1 MTGWMHAPQPRV
13 TPRRTIRFWLNCLV
27 IACIVPALIVTTF
40 IIYQSFNQERAGLE
54 RDTVGTARALSQA
67 VDAEL
72 AGVRSALV
80 VLSKSANLASG
91 DLAGF
96 YAQAQ
101 QVVRALNIDN
111 IVLSDV
117 RGQQLI
123 NTLRPF
129 GTPLPLHDRDELR
142 RALAAGQPVISDLF
156 IGAVSQRPI
165 IIIEG
170 PVLVGG
176 ETRYALAFG
185 IFPARLNE
193 ILQRQKMPP
202 DWVAAIVDSSD
213 TIVARTIGGDEF
225 IGKKVSADLK
235 RELAAVNE
243 GFFEGKTIE
252 GIPVLSSFSRSQFSG
267 WSVAI
272 GIPKATFLGALRQA
286 LLSNIVAAL
295 VLLAGGTLLARRM
308 SGRIADSIHALRG
321 PAIEMGSAGP
331 LVVPPVAIQEAHLLG
346 QSLVAAH
353 GLVQQRTAER
363 DDLRRRLM
371 SAQEE
376 ERLRLAHDLHDQ
388 TGQGMTAAILELK
401 VIEPFV
407 GKKGLDRVRFLRKH
421 LDELSKLLHRTA
433 WELRP
438 LSIDE
443 LGLTNALENYLSN
456 WAKKLGINA
465 DFHCSDSE
473 LDGRSNEIRTTV
485 YRVVQEGLTNIARH
499 AVDATRVSVVIG
511 MSQQTLYLV
520 IEDNGRGFDPAAT
533 PLGLG
538 LAGMR
543 ERLLLVG
550 GRLTVESSDST
561 GTTVF
566 ARIPIRFGS
575 VA

>member
-1 MTGWMHAPQPRV
+1 MHAPQPRV

-252 GIPVLSSFSRSQFSG
+252 GIPVLSSVSRSQFSG

-401 VIEPFV
+401 AIEPCV

>member
-1 MTGWMHAPQPRV
+1 MTDWMHAPQPRV
-13 TPRRTIRFWLNCLV
+13 APRRTIRFWLNCLV

-72 AGVRSALV
+72 AGIRSALL
-80 VLSKSANLASG
+80 VLSKSSNLASG
-91 DLAGF
+91 DLARF
-96 YAQAQ
+96 DAEAR
-101 QVVRALNIDN
+101 QVVRTLNIDN

-117 RGQQLI
+117 RGQQLV

-129 GTPLPLHDRDELR
+129 GTPLPLHDREEVQ
-142 RALAAGQPVISDLF
+142 RAIAAGQPVISDLF
-156 IGAVSQRPI
+156 VGAVSQK
-165 IIIEG
+165 
-170 PVLVGG
+170 PVLIIAAPVLAGG

-193 ILQRQKMPP
+193 ILQRQKMPS

-213 TIVARTIGGDEF
+213 TIVARTVGGEEF

-235 RELAAVNE
+235 RELAAANE

-252 GIPVLSSFSRSQFSG
+252 GIPVLSSFSRSQVSG

-308 SGRIADSIHALRG
+308 SGRIADSIHALRR
-321 PAIEMGSAGP
+321 PAIEMGSTGP
-331 LVVPPVAIQEAHLLG
+331 LVVPPVAIQEAYLLG

-376 ERLRLAHDLHDQ
+376 ERLRLARDLHDQ

-401 VIEPFV
+401 AIEPFV
-407 GKKGLDRVRFLRKH
+407 GKKGLDRVRFLHKH

-456 WAKKLGINA
+456 WAKKLGIDA
-465 DFHCSDSE
+465 DFHCSDTG
-473 LDGRSNEIRTTV
+473 LDGRSNEIRTTI

-511 MSQQTLYLV
+511 MSEQTLYLV

>member
-101 QVVRALNIDN
+101 LVVRTLNIDN

-117 RGQQLI
+117 RGQQLV

-129 GTPLPLHDRDELR
+129 GTPLPLHDREEVQ
-142 RALAAGQPVISDLF
+142 RAIAAGQPVISDLF
-156 IGAVSQRPI
+156 IGAVSQK
-165 IIIEG
+165 
-170 PVLVGG
+170 PVLIIAAPVLAGG

-225 IGKKVSADLK
+225 IGKKVSSDLK
-235 RELAAVNE
+235 RELAAANE

-331 LVVPPVAIQEAHLLG
+331 LVVPPVAIQEVHLLG

-376 ERLRLAHDLHDQ
+376 ERLRLARDLHDQ

-401 VIEPFV
+401 AIEPFV
-407 GKKGLDRVRFLRKH
+407 AKKGLDRVRFLRKH

-456 WAKKLGINA
+456 WAKKLEIDA

-511 MSQQTLYLV
+511 MSEQTLYLV

>member
-1 MTGWMHAPQPRV
+1 MHAPQPRV

-40 IIYQSFNQERAGLE
+40 IIYRSFNQERAGLE

-101 QVVRALNIDN
+101 LVVRTLNIDN

-235 RELAAVNE
+235 RELAAANE

-272 GIPKATFLGALRQA
+272 GIPKATFLGALWQA

-331 LVVPPVAIQEAHLLG
+331 LVVPPVAIQEVHLLG

-353 GLVQQRTAER
+353 RLVQQRTAER

-376 ERLRLAHDLHDQ
+376 ERLRLARDLHDQ

-401 VIEPFV
+401 AIEPFV

-566 ARIPIRFGS
+566 ARIPIRFAS